1 MKQQIIDAL
10 CLKYQNKITKAK
22 ADIEGYFI
30 IPESDV
36 IDEMRIVVSVDN
48 EINIIADTEKK
59 LKVIANHYT
68 SSKI

>member
-10 CLKYQNKITKAK
+10 CLKYQNKIAQAK